1 MRFLKVIVYCL
12 YFYISSVVGVFA
24 KNIIPEW
31 YNNKPED
38 NKLYIFGIGS
48 GSSIN
53 EAVRSGIDNVYINIY
68 TSVYNYVSDDAVGEN
83 IKKLKENAKED
94 LNINFSSYI
103 IENSVNIDNKYY
115 VLISFKRNE
124 LFNRQVSD
132 LDVLNTA
139 ILTKYASIANYSDFV
154 KLHKYKDILTLI
166 NNAQNKINIIK
177 VIGIFND
184 IKYQDTYKKI
194 KNDYKKIVDNIGVKL
209 DLDKD
214 LSFLL
219 GNVVNGVLGDNGVK
233 VKSKSQNKLIINS
246 QNDIIKVHNIFVV
259 KTKFMCKV
267 VYKNNVISYKIFN
280 YMYNSPDIKSIS
292 FDKNVNSFV
301 DDIQNKKIQITE
313 FGF

>member
-1 MRFLKVIVYCL
+1 MKSFGIIVYFL
-12 YFYISSVVGVFA
+12 YFYTVFVVGVFA
-24 KNIIPEW
+24 KNTIPEW

-48 GSSIN
+48 GDSVN

-68 TSVYNYVSDDAVGEN
+68 TSVYNYVSDDVVGEN

-219 GNVVNGVLGDNGVK
+219 GNVVNGILGDNGVK

>member
-1 MRFLKVIVYCL
+1 MKSFGIIVYFL
-12 YFYISSVVGVFA
+12 YFYTVFVVGVFA
-24 KNIIPEW
+24 KNTIPEW

-48 GSSIN
+48 GDSVN

>member
-1 MRFLKVIVYCL
+1 M
-12 YFYISSVVGVFA
+12 
-24 KNIIPEW
+24 
-31 YNNKPED
+31 
-38 NKLYIFGIGS
+38 
-48 GSSIN
+48 
-53 EAVRSGIDNVYINIY
+53 
-68 TSVYNYVSDDAVGEN
+68 
-83 IKKLKENAKED
+83 
-94 LNINFSSYI
+94 
-103 IENSVNIDNKYY
+103 
-115 VLISFKRNE
+115 
-124 LFNRQVSD
+124 
-132 LDVLNTA
+132 
-139 ILTKYASIANYSDFV
+139 
-154 KLHKYKDILTLI
+154 
-166 NNAQNKINIIK
+166 NIIK

>member
-1 MRFLKVIVYCL
+1 MKSFGIIVYFL
-12 YFYISSVVGVFA
+12 YFYTVFVVGVFA
-24 KNIIPEW
+24 KNTIPEW

-48 GSSIN
+48 GDSVN

-219 GNVVNGVLGDNGVK
+219 GNVVNGILGDNGVK